1 MPYAVGTA
9 TDRLTNKGA
18 VIAPHQ
24 CPACG
29 LFEVHWGAQ
38 AGVDIWAAAD

>member
-9 TDRLTNKGA
+9 TDRLTNQGA

-24 CPACG
+24 CPG
-29 LFEVHWGAQ
+29 RRLFEVYWGAQ
-38 AGVDIWAAAD
+38 AGVDMRARAD